1 MTMTGRQHQV
11 QLLGSSVPQLLHF
24 TSLRK
29 VSRAKQISGCV
40 QFDNE
45 PWDSSLPSRY
55 RITEPAFR
63 LHVSESL
70 ALQTSCDIV
79 RGEGDIG
86 TSTPLHSDQLRTAL
100 ELRLELSDRKPSSTA
115 ERPEHRNQRDR
126 CKKLSGSV
134 AGQRRRRRRLER
146 FSCGQLSVG
155 SSRTAPS
162 DQVVVVVVSSLF
174 FFTAHC
180 RARFMWHN
188 LRFRGPLQL
197 HLGQRIPQAMQ
208 PALPADRL

>member
-1 MTMTGRQHQV
+1 MV
-11 QLLGSSVPQLLHF
+11 ACWLLFVYFH
-24 TSLRK
+24 
-29 VSRAKQISGCV
+29 
-40 QFDNE
+40 
-45 PWDSSLPSRY
+45 
-55 RITEPAFR
+55 PA
-63 LHVSESL
+63 
-70 ALQTSCDIV
+70 CDIV

-86 TSTPLHSDQLRTAL
+86 TSTPLRSDQLRTAL
-100 ELRLELSDRKPSSTA
+100 ELRLELSDRKPSFTA